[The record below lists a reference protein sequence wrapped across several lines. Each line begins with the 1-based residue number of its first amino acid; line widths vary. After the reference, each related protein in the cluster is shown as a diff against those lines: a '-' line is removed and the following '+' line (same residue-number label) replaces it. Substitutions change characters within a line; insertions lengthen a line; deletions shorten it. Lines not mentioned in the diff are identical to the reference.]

1 MAEVIALLRGGVL
14 LLFIAAGVF
23 LRRRGFSR
31 VPPPDSPQV
40 TGMVIMEA
48 FQGEYK
54 GHALREMEY
63 RKKSWREHE
72 DDGDDIE
79 RHESR
84 QRSPGVAA
92 LTPPEAH
99 LRRLGH
105 PALVLVGLLASA
117 GAGAGGSPVTRP

>member
-1 MAEVIALLRGGVL
+1 MAEVIALLLGGVL
-14 LLFIAAGVF
+14 LLFIAAAGVY

-31 VPPPDSPQV
+31 VPPPDSTQV
-40 TGMVIMEA
+40 TSMVIMEA

-54 GHALREMEY
+54 GNALREMAY

-84 QRSPGVAA
+84 QRSPWGRG
-92 LTPPEAH
+92 AH
-99 LRRLGH
+99 PTG
-105 PALVLVGLLASA
+105 GASA
-117 GAGAGGSPVTRP
+117 